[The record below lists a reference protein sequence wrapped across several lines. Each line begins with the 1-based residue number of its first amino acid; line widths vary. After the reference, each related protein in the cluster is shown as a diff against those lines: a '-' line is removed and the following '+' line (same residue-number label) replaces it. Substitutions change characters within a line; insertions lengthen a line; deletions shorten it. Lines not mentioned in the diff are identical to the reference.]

1 MKRIEK
7 YNEHL
12 LEREFASIM
21 AEIMLVAEAQTGANT
36 FEWDLRAPKAEP
48 KKDFNIK
55 DKKEF
60 EIGDTVEFDIEPKKR
75 DFNIKDKKEF
85 EIGDT
90 VEFDIEQK
98 KRLKDYLDFVKS
110 KAKEL
115 KGYIG
120 EKDPRSQIDSISVDK
135 MKDLLQ
141 KMFDSAPSKEEAM
154 AKAKEYFD
162 RIVFELKAL
171 PYEIKRSIAKKF
183 VYVFMVFI
191 PLANLMPDSEIKD
204 STLKEIKTEIMS
216 KSKAK
221 QGNSSFDVAQKF
233 VAVEEGGYT
242 DFRRD
247 KGNWTSNHIGEG
259 LLIGTNHGISAPTL
273 IEADILPS
281 GKEGKYFKMCY
292 GSDSN
297 YKSLCGE
304 GRLTFAEQWK
314 KDKKHIT
321 RSKDIET
328 KWKKIMENLSY
339 DTALEIF
346 EGQYWNSQNLGLF
359 DNQSIANLL
368 YDGCVN
374 QGPGAMA
381 KALAESAEELGL
393 SIEGEIFSEESIKK
407 INGLDQEKL
416 FEKIKEKRKAMY
428 ENNDRFD
435 DFGEGW
441 LDRLSGIEFGGGEN
455 KDIA

>member
-1 MKRIEK
+1 MKRIDR
-7 YNEHL
+7 YNEYL
-12 LEREFASIM
+12 LEKEFESIIASIL
-21 AEIMLVAEAQTGANT
+21 LVAEGQTGPNT
-36 FEWDLRAPKAEP
+36 FEWDLSP

-60 EIGDTVEFDIEPKKR
+60 EIGDTVEFDLEPKKK

-90 VEFDIEQK
+90 IEFDLEQK
-98 KRLKDYLDFVKS
+98 KRLKDYLDFVKA
-110 KAKEL
+110 KAKGF
-115 KGYIG
+115 KGYIS
-120 EKDPRSQIDSISVDK
+120 EKDPKTLLDSISEEK
-135 MKDLLQ
+135 MKELLE
-141 KMFDSAPSKEEAM
+141 KMFEMAPSKEEAM
-154 AKAKEYFD
+154 KKAKEYFD
-162 RIVFELKAL
+162 RLVLELRAL
-171 PYEIKRSIAKKF
+171 PYEIKRSIVKKF

-191 PLANLMPDSEIKD
+191 PLINLIPDLETKD
-204 STLKEIKTEIMS
+204 PLLKDIKTEISTKKSS
-216 KSKAK
+216 KGK
-221 QGNSSFDVAQKF
+221 SSFDVAQKF

-281 GKEGKYFKMCY
+281 SKEGKYFKMCY

-297 YKSLCGE
+297 YKGLCGE
-304 GRLTFAEQWK
+304 GSLTFAEQWK
-314 KDKKHIT
+314 KDKKNIT

-328 KWKKIMENLSY
+328 KWKKIMENLNY

-346 EGQYWNSQNLGLF
+346 EGQYWNSQNLSLF

-393 SIEGEIFSEESIKK
+393 SIEGEIFSEESIIKL
-407 INGLDQEKL
+407 NGLDQEKL

>member
-1 MKRIEK
+1 MKRIDR
-7 YNEHL
+7 YNEYL
-12 LEREFASIM
+12 LEKEFESIIASIL
-21 AEIMLVAEAQTGANT
+21 LVAEGQTGPNT
-36 FEWDLRAPKAEP
+36 FEWDFSP

-60 EIGDTVEFDIEPKKR
+60 EIGDTVEFDLEPKKK

-90 VEFDIEQK
+90 IEFDLEQK
-98 KRLKDYLDFVKS
+98 KRLKDYLDFVKA
-110 KAKEL
+110 KAKGF
-115 KGYIG
+115 KGYIS
-120 EKDPRSQIDSISVDK
+120 EKDPKTLLDSISEEK
-135 MKDLLQ
+135 MKELLE
-141 KMFDSAPSKEEAM
+141 KMFEMAPSKEEAM
-154 AKAKEYFD
+154 KKAKEYFD
-162 RIVFELKAL
+162 RLVLELRTL
-171 PYEIKRSIAKKF
+171 PYEIKRSIVKKF

-191 PLANLMPDSEIKD
+191 PLINLIPDLETKD
-204 STLKEIKTEIMS
+204 PLLKDIKTEISTKKSS
-216 KSKAK
+216 KGK
-221 QGNSSFDVAQKF
+221 SSFDVAQKF

-281 GKEGKYFKMCY
+281 SKEGKYFKMCY

-297 YKSLCGE
+297 YKGLCGE
-304 GRLTFAEQWK
+304 VNLTFAEQWK
-314 KDKKHIT
+314 KDKKNIT

-346 EGQYWNSQNLGLF
+346 EGQYWNSQNLSLF

-381 KALAESAEELGL
+381 KVLAESAEELGL
-393 SIEGEIFSEESIKK
+393 SIEGEIFSEESIIKL
-407 INGLDQEKL
+407 NGLDQGKL

>member
-1 MKRIEK
+1 MKRIDR
-7 YNEHL
+7 YNEYL
-12 LEREFASIM
+12 LEKEFESIIASIL
-21 AEIMLVAEAQTGANT
+21 LVAEGQTGPNT
-36 FEWDLRAPKAEP
+36 FEWDLSP

-60 EIGDTVEFDIEPKKR
+60 EIGDTIEFDL
-75 DFNIKDKKEF
+75 
-85 EIGDT
+85 
-90 VEFDIEQK
+90 EQK
-98 KRLKDYLDFVKS
+98 KRLKDYLDFVKA
-110 KAKEL
+110 KAKGF
-115 KGYIG
+115 KGYIS
-120 EKDPRSQIDSISVDK
+120 EKDPRSQIDSISVEK

-141 KMFDSAPSKEEAM
+141 KMFDNAPSKEEAM

-162 RIVFELKAL
+162 RLVFELRAL
-171 PYEIKRSIAKKF
+171 PYEIKRSITKKF

-191 PLANLMPDSEIKD
+191 PLINLIPDLETKD
-204 STLKEIKTEIMS
+204 PLLKDIKTEISTKKSS
-216 KSKAK
+216 KGK
-221 QGNSSFDVAQKF
+221 SSFDVAQKF

-281 GKEGKYFKMCY
+281 SKEGKYFKMCY

-297 YKSLCGE
+297 YKGLCGE
-304 GRLTFAEQWK
+304 GGLTFAEQWK
-314 KDKKHIT
+314 KDKKNIT

-346 EGQYWNSQNLGLF
+346 EGQYWNSQNLSLF
-359 DNQSIANLL
+359 DNQSIATLL

-374 QGPGAMA
+374 QGPGAMT
-381 KALAESAEELGL
+381 KALEESAEELGL
-393 SIEGEIFSEESIKK
+393 SIEGEIFSEESIIKL
-407 INGLDQEKL
+407 NGLDQEKL